1 MPAAFNRRGIF
12 LTALAILVAVLV
24 FGSVRTT
31 GALWAEQADGSDTD
45 ITTGTIGLAPGAGGG
60 SSFTFPALNGTNVI
74 PGQAQQAVLTITN
87 AGSTPLRFRL
97 ASAGPSVS
105 TPGATVTVNLSGAPA
120 SSCPG
125 TGTPLTAAFTAQNTS
140 SPGTV
145 FTSPWTPLAKSAS
158 TSWCIRAVLVSVT
171 GTQPATFTITF
182 DFAAE
187 QTRP

>member
-1 MPAAFNRRGIF
+1 MSEARKRRGV
-12 LTALAILVAVLV
+12 LYAALAILVAVLL

-31 GALWAEQADGSDTD
+31 GALWAEQADVSDTD
-45 ITTGTIGLAPGAGGG
+45 ITTGTIGLAPGTGGG

-105 TPGATVTVNLSGAPA
+105 TPGATVTVNLSGAPGA
-120 SSCPG
+120 SCPG
-125 TGTPLTAAFTAQNTS
+125 TGTPLTGAFTAQDTS
-140 SPGTV
+140 SPGTG

-158 TSWCIRAVLVSVT
+158 TSWCVRAELVSVT
-171 GTQPATFTITF
+171 GTQPATFTINF
-182 DFAAE
+182 SFAAE